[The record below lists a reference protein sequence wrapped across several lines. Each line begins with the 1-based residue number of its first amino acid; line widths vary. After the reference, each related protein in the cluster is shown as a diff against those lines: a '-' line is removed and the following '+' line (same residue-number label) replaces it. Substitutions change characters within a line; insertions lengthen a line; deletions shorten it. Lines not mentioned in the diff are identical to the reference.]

1 MKKILVILSMGL
13 IIIINVSCN
22 ESTPTESGYQL
33 PVPPPMTDV
42 IPYGVL
48 GHGKIAFERI
58 GPTENNYSG
67 VYVINIDAQTSSVV
81 GSGVFDGVTISP
93 LGEKIAYSTSSS
105 INTYYDINVMN
116 TNGTNIEKI
125 SEIVGQEFYPS
136 WTPDN
141 QKILFIANEFEEF
154 KTVAYIQ
161 SPTPNSPDRTAI
173 KTFAYASGPN
183 SRLSVSNNNRLV
195 FSLMGKGIYV
205 MNIDGTNVEELISGT
220 NYYSPVWSP
229 NGSQI
234 AFLTV
239 DTDSTGHYSSMDVKL
254 MNSDGSNP
262 ESVVQLSAHGYG
274 EWAGENNNTICWSPD
289 GTKLLFNKHD
299 GDLESHIYIINV
311 DGSSL
316 TQVTFAEGVTD
327 RSLSWGN

>member
-1 MKKILVILSMGL
+1 V
-13 IIIINVSCN
+13 
-22 ESTPTESGYQL
+22 
-33 PVPPPMTDV
+33 
-42 IPYGVL
+42 
-48 GHGKIAFERI
+48 
-58 GPTENNYSG
+58 
-67 VYVINIDAQTSSVV
+67 QTSSVI

-93 LGEKIAYSTSSS
+93 LGEKIAYSTPSSN
-105 INTYYDINVMN
+105 NTAYDIYVMN
-116 TNGTNIEKI
+116 TNGNDIKKI

-136 WTPDN
+136 WTPDS
-141 QKILFIANEFEEF
+141 QKILFIANEFEQY

-161 SPTPNSPDRTAI
+161 SPIPNPPDRTAI

-205 MNIDGTNVEELISGT
+205 MNIDGTNVEELILGT

-234 AFLTV
+234 AFLSV
-239 DTDSTGHYSSMDVKL
+239 YTDSAGHYSSINVML

-262 ESVVQLSAHGYG
+262 ESVTQLNAQGYG
-274 EWAGENNNTICWSPD
+274 EWAGRNDNTICWSPD

-316 TQVTFAEGVTD
+316 TQVTFAKGVTD